1 MSEKKTQLDQIASL
15 AYIQFDESQN
25 EKMSNDVDK
34 IMKFVETL
42 QTINTDEIEP
52 LMHPLDMNQR
62 LRKDT
67 PDNTSYVSE
76 LKKIAP
82 AFEDDHYL
90 VPKVIDAGK
99 HDG

>member
-1 MSEKKTQLDQIASL
+1 MSDSKTQLDQIASL
-15 AYIQFDESQN
+15 AYIRFDESQN
-25 EKMSNDVDK
+25 ENMSNDVSK

-42 QTINTDEIEP
+42 QTINTDGIEP

-62 LRKDT
+62 LRKDN
-67 PDNTSYVSE
+67 PDNTNYVSD

-82 AFEDDHYL
+82 VFEDDHYL

-99 HDG
+99 NDG